1 MASLKKITIFTL
13 LCLMCS
19 CVYAQDIDA
28 ENILNSLT
36 DNFLK
41 NAEQSAKPIIEA
53 SERLFWMLLPISI
66 VISGIKNLFK
76 DANIQ
81 NFMFDLIK
89 LMIVTGIFYF
99 LLSNGKDIGF
109 SIVDSFTTLADGKT
123 YGPSEL
129 LDLTLNIVAKCQKL
143 VHKNF
148 LKMVPML
155 IEYTLLICFALIMF
169 MVVLKFTVLFIT
181 AKIVCIIG
189 VFVLGFGSFNFT
201 RDLAVNYL
209 KVVLSLSV
217 QLLTMLTIINTSCM
231 LLTEIYEKATE
242 FEIKKIV
249 ISYNECI
256 SILFVSLFLY
266 ALSKTLPSVMA
277 QLIGNFTNMVGFEGS
292 LSKTIGNIR
301 KLF

>member
-1 MASLKKITIFTL
+1 
-13 LCLMCS
+13 
-19 CVYAQDIDA
+19 
-28 ENILNSLT
+28 
-36 DNFLK
+36 
-41 NAEQSAKPIIEA
+41 
-53 SERLFWMLLPISI
+53 
-66 VISGIKNLFK
+66 
-76 DANIQ
+76 
-81 NFMFDLIK
+81 
-89 LMIVTGIFYF
+89 
-99 LLSNGKDIGF
+99 
-109 SIVDSFTTLADGKT
+109 
-123 YGPSEL
+123 
-129 LDLTLNIVAKCQKL
+129 
-143 VHKNF
+143 
-148 LKMVPML
+148 MVPML
-155 IEYTLLICFALIMF
+155 IEYALLICFAVIMF

-277 QLIGNFTNMVGFEGS
+277 QLIGTFTNMGYNEG
-292 LSKTIGNIR
+292 LISKTVGNIK

>member
-1 MASLKKITIFTL
+1 
-13 LCLMCS
+13 MCS

-143 VHKNF
+143 IHKNF
-148 LKMVPML
+148 
-155 IEYTLLICFALIMF
+155 
-169 MVVLKFTVLFIT
+169 
-181 AKIVCIIG
+181 
-189 VFVLGFGSFNFT
+189 
-201 RDLAVNYL
+201 
-209 KVVLSLSV
+209 
-217 QLLTMLTIINTSCM
+217 
-231 LLTEIYEKATE
+231 
-242 FEIKKIV
+242 
-249 ISYNECI
+249 
-256 SILFVSLFLY
+256 
-266 ALSKTLPSVMA
+266 
-277 QLIGNFTNMVGFEGS
+277 
-292 LSKTIGNIR
+292 
-301 KLF
+301 